1 MKKIK
6 TRKSK
11 KELMMRY
18 STMKHFYLLALSVT
32 FMTSCNMKGGHRTVS
47 YDGSLSIDKNDSSY
61 SIVIN
66 RDSLET
72 TNKHISDSITLKEH
86 RVYYVDYSY
95 SMRNK
100 KYKDKDGNTLLDL
113 VKKHLKKSIRE
124 IKGENV
130 FIEIIPFL
138 DAELWQ
144 EKGSKPSKIF
154 QITKKKTFAT
164 KELQEMDAFIDEI
177 EAIKRSDGTDYNTHH
192 SIVINDFLHN
202 RINDNKYYHMMVL
215 LTDGIDESH
224 EQNLPTGANILDNEW
239 ATSTNSKYVFGI
251 FANVLEN
258 KELTDELPNRFKGK
272 DNEEKRRFYKKG
284 LNFNFNVCILKQP
297 DVVEHRKHNIVYI
310 PVGGTM
316 PVFIDTI
323 QQDRHYKYTMSQP
336 VNQSPYLKIRV
347 DTLTPA
353 QERPNIN
360 NYKFQLRYNQQND
373 SQFFLSHQEIDL
385 CVIDEKTPNIKFI
398 IPNQA
403 NDSLPCVSQEFEYCK
418 KLFGFLEPEWSDT
431 LTIKIMYE
439 KSNDAK
445 YDEKYNDI
453 KLRIS
458 NLPDYVTL
466 ISGNEYCL
474 NKPSDTL
481 SIVLTLNHSSAEL
494 CDDLTINGYLEVIG
508 AEDLKE
514 VFVNKMPLDYINSSM
529 TIGSIKIKTDKQ
541 WHPLLII
548 LIIIFL
554 SLVALWL
561 IAMACIKG
569 YRASRPRIGIP
580 ALQFST
586 DPPATGLNLNP
597 NHIIF
602 ANILEGYST
611 EFIRSV
617 RYDTNVVAYN
627 HTKVWGIHNWWRL
640 RLALSGD
647 VHEYHLDPNVFAD
660 VIELKPTYQGIE
672 VYVDNQYKCTINIL
686 DESKKIQEYN
696 NNNLVVTGYKPVHSV
711 K

>member
-1 MKKIK
+1 
-6 TRKSK
+6 
-11 KELMMRY
+11 MMRY
-18 STMKHFYLLALSVT
+18 STMKHFYLLAIVLILPVT
-32 FMTSCNMKGGHRTVS
+32 LMTSCNMKGEHRTIN
-47 YDGSLSIDKNDSSY
+47 YDGCLSLDKNDDSY
-61 SIVIN
+61 SVAID

-95 SMRNK
+95 SMISGENK
-100 KYKDKDGNTLLDL
+100 NVDGNGNTLLDL
-113 VKKHLKKSIRE
+113 VKKHLKNSIRE

-144 EKGSKPSKIF
+144 GQGGKPLKIF
-154 QITKKKTFAT
+154 QITKKKSFAT
-164 KELQEMDAFIDEI
+164 NELQEMDAFIDEI
-177 EAIKRSDGTDYNTHH
+177 EAIKRSNGTHYNTHH
-192 SIVINDFLHN
+192 SIVLNDFLHN
-202 RINDNKYYHMMVL
+202 RINDNKWYHLMIL
-215 LTDGIDESH
+215 LTDGDDESH
-224 EQNLPTGANILDNEW
+224 KQNLASGANILDNEW
-239 ATSTNSKYVFGI
+239 ATSTNGKYVFGI
-251 FANVLEN
+251 FGDVLKT
-258 KELTDELPNRFKGK
+258 KELTGELPNRFKGK
-272 DNEEKRRFYKKG
+272 ENEEKRRFYKKG

-297 DVVEHRKHNIVYI
+297 DVVEHRKDSIVYI

-336 VNQSPYLKIRV
+336 VNQSPYLIIRV

-418 KLFGFLEPEWSDT
+418 KLFGILCPEWSDT
-431 LTIKIMYE
+431 LTIKISYE

-445 YDEKYNDI
+445 YSERYNNI
-453 KLRIS
+453 KLKIS
-458 NLPDYVTL
+458 NLPNYVTL

-494 CDDLTINGYLEVIG
+494 CDDLTINGCLEVIG

-548 LIIIFL
+548 LLILLL
-554 SLVALWL
+554 SLAALWL

-569 YRASRPRIGIP
+569 YRANRPRIRIP

-586 DPPATGLNLNP
+586 DPPASDLNLNP
-597 NHIIF
+597 NSVIF
-602 ANILEGYST
+602 DNILGAYST
-611 EFIRSV
+611 EFIRHIRFDINIVDS
-617 RYDTNVVAYN
+617 N
-627 HTKVWGIHNWWRL
+627 HTVWGIHNWWRI

-647 VHEYHLDPNVFAD
+647 VHEYHLDRNKFAE

-672 VYVDNQYKCTINIL
+672 VYVDKQLKCTITQLN
-686 DESKKIQEYN
+686 ESKRIQQYKDN
-696 NNNLVVTGYKPVHSV
+696 TLIVKGYKPVHSV

>member
-1 MKKIK
+1 
-6 TRKSK
+6 
-11 KELMMRY
+11 MMRY
-18 STMKHFYLLALSVT
+18 YTMKHFYLLAIVLILPVT
-32 FMTSCNMKGGHRTVS
+32 LMTSCNMKGEHRTIS

-66 RDSLET
+66 RDSLKT

-95 SMRNK
+95 SMISRNNK
-100 KYKDKDGNTLLDL
+100 NVDGNGNTLLDL
-113 VKKHLKKSIRE
+113 VKKHLKNSIRE

-154 QITKKKTFAT
+154 QITKKKTFAI

-297 DVVEHRKHNIVYI
+297 DVVEHRKNNIVYI

-323 QQDRHYKYTMSQP
+323 QQDRYYKYTMSQP
-336 VNQSPYLKIRV
+336 VNQSSYLEIRV
-347 DTLTPA
+347 DTQTPA

-403 NDSLPCVSQEFEYCK
+403 NDSLSCVSQEFEYCK

-431 LTIKIMYE
+431 LTIKILYE
-439 KSNDAK
+439 KSDDAK
-445 YDEKYNDI
+445 YSERYNNI
-453 KLRIS
+453 KLKIS
-458 NLPDYVTL
+458 KLPNYVTL

-494 CDDLTINGYLEVIG
+494 CDDLTINGCLEVIG

-548 LIIIFL
+548 LLILLL
-554 SLVALWL
+554 SLAALWL

-569 YRASRPRIGIP
+569 YRANRPRIRIP

-586 DPPATGLNLNP
+586 DPPASDLNLNP
-597 NHIIF
+597 NSVIF
-602 ANILEGYST
+602 DNILGAYST
-611 EFIRSV
+611 EFIRHIRFDINIVDS
-617 RYDTNVVAYN
+617 N
-627 HTKVWGIHNWWRL
+627 HTVWGIHNWWRI

-647 VHEYHLDPNVFAD
+647 VHEYHLDRNKFAE

-672 VYVDNQYKCTINIL
+672 VYVDKQLKCTITQLN
-686 DESKKIQEYN
+686 ESKRIQQYKDN
-696 NNNLVVTGYKPVHSV
+696 TLIVKGYKPVYSV

>member
-1 MKKIK
+1 
-6 TRKSK
+6 
-11 KELMMRY
+11 MRY
-18 STMKHFYLLALSVT
+18 STMKHFYLLAIVLILPVT
-32 FMTSCNMKGGHRTVS
+32 LMTSCNMKGEHRTIN
-47 YDGSLSIDKNDSSY
+47 YDGCLSLDKNDDSY
-61 SIVIN
+61 SVAID

-95 SMRNK
+95 SMISGENK
-100 KYKDKDGNTLLDL
+100 NVDGNGNTLLDL
-113 VKKHLKKSIRE
+113 VKKHLKNSIRE

-144 EKGSKPSKIF
+144 GQGGKPLKIF
-154 QITKKKTFAT
+154 QITKKKSFAT
-164 KELQEMDAFIDEI
+164 NELQEMDAFIDEI
-177 EAIKRSDGTDYNTHH
+177 EAIKRSNGTHYNTHH
-192 SIVINDFLHN
+192 SIVLNDFLHN
-202 RINDNKYYHMMVL
+202 RINDNKWYHLMIL
-215 LTDGIDESH
+215 LTDGDDESH
-224 EQNLPTGANILDNEW
+224 KQNLASGANILDNEW
-239 ATSTNSKYVFGI
+239 ATSTNGKYVFGI
-251 FANVLEN
+251 FGDVLKT
-258 KELTDELPNRFKGK
+258 KELTGELPNRFKGK
-272 DNEEKRRFYKKG
+272 ENEEKRRFYKKG

-297 DVVEHRKHNIVYI
+297 DVVEHRKDSIVYI

-418 KLFGFLEPEWSDT
+418 KLFGILCPEWSDT
-431 LTIKIMYE
+431 LTIKISYE

-445 YDEKYNDI
+445 YSERYKNI
-453 KLRIS
+453 KLKIS
-458 NLPDYVTL
+458 NLPNYVTL

-494 CDDLTINGYLEVIG
+494 CDDLTINGCLEVIG

-529 TIGSIKIKTDKQ
+529 TIGLIKIKTDKQ
-541 WHPLLII
+541 WHPLLILLLAI
-548 LIIIFL
+548 LVLWIIYVLIRRLYREGKPRFKRNGQINFDNTIVFQNPDGDFVVKDRVISSNSCNLHINQLNIVPVNKIIIQRDVQCKQL
-554 SLVALWL
+554 DSKWHGLTLIMNATIPNTIRNIHIEPSLFHLAKV
-561 IAMACIKG
+561 
-569 YRASRPRIGIP
+569 
-580 ALQFST
+580 
-586 DPPATGLNLNP
+586 
-597 NHIIF
+597 IIF
-602 ANILEGYST
+602 YNDNSKRTLSIDYKNAEFVYSIPNT
-611 EFIRSV
+611 DNYII
-617 RYDTNVVAYN
+617 T
-627 HTKVWGIHNWWRL
+627 
-640 RLALSGD
+640 
-647 VHEYHLDPNVFAD
+647 HL
-660 VIELKPTYQGIE
+660 
-672 VYVDNQYKCTINIL
+672 
-686 DESKKIQEYN
+686 
-696 NNNLVVTGYKPVHSV
+696 
-711 K
+711 